1 MKTAALMAYVFH
13 IPRQRTAV
21 NVTPDGVGTNVTSV
35 GFAYKM

>member
-1 MKTAALMAYVFH
+1 MKTAALMVYVFH
-13 IPRQRTAV
+13 IPRQLTAV